1 MTIKFLIVVE
11 GGDSNYSAYSPDVLG
26 CTATGN
32 SVEETLTNIRS
43 ALEFHIEGLM
53 ENGEEIPTAKSLSY
67 YIGETDEIS
76 SDDIIAHIDI
86 NIPEMAPA

>member
-1 MTIKFLIVVE
+1 
-11 GGDSNYSAYSPDVLG
+11 
-26 CTATGN
+26 
-32 SVEETLTNIRS
+32 
-43 ALEFHIEGLM
+43 M